1 MSARWRVH
9 GSPEG
14 MSEQRRQVLPG
25 LVPGSEQ
32 LEPVRRPSVDTD
44 RRLALRLWRN
54 VLLWDLQTWKLV
66 GFLQGEP

>member
-1 MSARWRVH
+1 MSTRWRVY
-9 GSPEG
+9 GPSEG
-14 MSEQRRQVLPG
+14 VSEQRRQVLPG

-32 LEPVRRPSVDTD
+32 LEPVRRASVDID
-44 RRLALRLWRN
+44 RWLALRLWRN